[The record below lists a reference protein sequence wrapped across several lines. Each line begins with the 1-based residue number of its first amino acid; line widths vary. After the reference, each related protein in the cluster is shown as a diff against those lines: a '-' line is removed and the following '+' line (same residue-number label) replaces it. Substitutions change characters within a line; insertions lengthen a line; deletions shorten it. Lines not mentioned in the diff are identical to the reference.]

1 MTTTSRRS
9 FLKLGLAATAGGV
22 GLAQAKPVFEPAS
35 FDKETDVVIIG
46 TGAAGSSAAAR
57 CSQLGLKVIVLEKMP
72 VGGGSSVL
80 CNGGFAVCCT
90 DVQERKRIKDSP
102 ELFEK
107 ELLTMG
113 KVNDPELV
121 HTFVTAS
128 LPTYKWMRGV
138 YLLIVGNP
146 VNRQS
151 VLFVNKRYNQTL
163 P

>member
-90 DVQERKRIKDSP
+90 DVQ
-102 ELFEK
+102 
-107 ELLTMG
+107 
-113 KVNDPELV
+113 
-121 HTFVTAS
+121 
-128 LPTYKWMRGV
+128 
-138 YLLIVGNP
+138 
-146 VNRQS
+146 
-151 VLFVNKRYNQTL
+151 
-163 P
+163 